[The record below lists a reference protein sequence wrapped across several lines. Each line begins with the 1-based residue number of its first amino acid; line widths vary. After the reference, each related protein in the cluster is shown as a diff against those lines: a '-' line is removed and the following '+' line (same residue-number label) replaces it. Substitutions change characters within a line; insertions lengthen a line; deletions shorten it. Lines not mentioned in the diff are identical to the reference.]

1 MECLVFIV
9 YDNFF
14 EGLDGKLQ
22 KNSIIGIF
30 SSLAEAR
37 FQIEELELEN
47 FRWLGKT
54 RCKFTKNNLAHEIVI
69 EEFIMNDLT
78 SL

>member
-1 MECLVFIV
+1 MECLVFVVIDRFDENLNG
-9 YDNFF
+9 YIQDH
-14 EGLDGKLQ
+14 L
-22 KNSIIGIF
+22 IGIF
-30 SSLAEAR
+30 TSLAEAR
-37 FQIEELELEN
+37 FQIDELELEN

-78 SL
+78 AL

>member
-1 MECLVFIV
+1 MECLVFVVIDRFDENLNG
-9 YDNFF
+9 YANDH
-14 EGLDGKLQ
+14 L
-22 KNSIIGIF
+22 IGVF
-30 SSLAEAR
+30 TSLAEAR

-47 FRWLGKT
+47 FRWLEKT

-78 SL
+78 DL